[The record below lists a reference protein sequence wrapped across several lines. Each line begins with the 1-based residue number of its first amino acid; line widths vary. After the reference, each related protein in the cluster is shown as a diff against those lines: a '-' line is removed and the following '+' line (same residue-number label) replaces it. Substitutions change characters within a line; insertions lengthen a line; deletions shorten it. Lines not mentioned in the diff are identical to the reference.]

1 MRECK
6 LRIEGWLPWKAGL
19 AISTRLLALA
29 TSNVRDNFW
38 WDKDL
43 KMYFLLFSKY
53 SDRTVWWSE

>member
-6 LRIEGWLPWKAGL
+6 LRTEGWLRWKAGL
-19 AISTRLLALA
+19 AISSRLLALA

-43 KMYFLLFSKY
+43 KMYLPVVFQIL
-53 SDRTVWWSE
+53 